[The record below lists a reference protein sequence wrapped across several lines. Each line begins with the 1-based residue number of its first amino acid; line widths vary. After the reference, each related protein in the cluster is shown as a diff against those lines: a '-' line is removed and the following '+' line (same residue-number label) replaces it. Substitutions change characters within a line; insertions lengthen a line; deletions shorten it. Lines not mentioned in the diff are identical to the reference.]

1 MQPLARTD
9 FRVEPR
15 DSTLNSPQP
24 TDPRVGIVVV
34 TKDDVTGYNLQRL
47 GVIVTGVYAGNA
59 AHRHQLRGR
68 IRRLGQQR
76 KEVKYATV
84 IGRNTILDLLHE
96 RHKSTDAQ
104 GATLE
109 QMAALFLNQAE
120 ARTALGGGGGGA

>member
-1 MQPLARTD
+1 MSAH
-9 FRVEPR
+9 
-15 DSTLNSPQP
+15 
-24 TDPRVGIVVV
+24 
-34 TKDDVTGYNLQRL
+34 
-47 GVIVTGVYAGNA
+47 A

-76 KEVKYATV
+76 KEVKYVTV

-120 ARTALGGGGGGA
+120 ARNALGGAA